1 MSAVLEVRELS
12 RAFGEIRALDR
23 FSMRLEEGDWVAL
36 LGPNGA
42 GKTTLM
48 RCVAGLCKPD
58 RGEIALGTGA
68 SRAEAL
74 GVVPQEL
81 ALYPRLTA
89 RENLEV
95 FARVHG
101 LRGPAARERVDWALG
116 WTHLGGR
123 ADDLVCHFSGG
134 MQRRLNIACGVLH
147 RPRVVLLDEPT
158 VGVDPQAREHIWEM
172 LRGLRAD
179 GATLLQSTHQID
191 EIETIVDRAVIV
203 DHGRA
208 LAAGTVDEL
217 VHDTFG
223 NAGELRL
230 RLDSIPEDLTLKNGF
245 TRHGDR
251 VEGAVTDVVREVPEL
266 LDAIGRAGAGVSSM
280 RIETPGLAAVFS
292 ALTGRELR
300 E

>member
-12 RAFGEIRALDR
+12 KAFGEIRALDR

-48 RCVAGLCKPD
+48 RCIAGLCQPD
-58 RGEIALGTGA
+58 SGEIVLETAA
-68 SRAEAL
+68 PRADAL
-74 GVVPQEL
+74 GVVPQDL
-81 ALYPRLTA
+81 ALYPKLTA

-101 LRGPAARERVDWALG
+101 LRGAAARDRVEWALG

-123 ADDLVCHFSGG
+123 AQDLVGHFSGG

-147 RPRVVLLDEPT
+147 APRVVLLDEPT

-172 LRGLRAD
+172 LRGLQAD

-208 LAAGTVDEL
+208 LAAGTVEDL
-217 VHDTFG
+217 VQQTFG
-223 NAGELRL
+223 DAGELRL
-230 RLDSIPEDLTLKNGF
+230 RLDGRADGLRLGNGF
-245 TRHGDR
+245 TRRGDR
-251 VEGAVTDVVREVPEL
+251 IEGAVSDVVAEVPQL
-266 LDAIGRAGAGVSSM
+266 LDAIGQAGAGVASL
-280 RIETPGLAAVFS
+280 RIETPGLADVFS

>member
-1 MSAVLEVRELS
+1 MSTVLEVRELS
-12 RAFGEIRALDR
+12 KAFGEIRALDG

-48 RCVAGLCKPD
+48 RCIAGLCQPD
-58 RGEIALGTGA
+58 GGDVALAAGA
-68 SRAEAL
+68 PRADAL

-81 ALYPRLTA
+81 ALYPKLTA

-101 LRGPAARERVDWALG
+101 LRGTAARDRVEWALG
-116 WTHLGGR
+116 WTHLGSR
-123 ADDLVCHFSGG
+123 ANDLVGHFSGG

-147 RPRVVLLDEPT
+147 TPRVVLLDEPT

-172 LRGLRAD
+172 LRGLQAD

-191 EIETIVDRAVIV
+191 EIETIVDSAVIV

-208 LAAGTVDEL
+208 LAAGTVEDL
-217 VHDTFG
+217 VQETFG
-223 NAGELRL
+223 GAGELRL
-230 RLDSIPEDLTLKNGF
+230 RLDGRADNLEPGNGF
-245 TRHGDR
+245 VRRGDR
-251 VEGAVTDVVREVPEL
+251 IEGAVNDVVEEVPQL
-266 LDAIGRAGAGVSSM
+266 LEAIGRSGAGVASL
-280 RIETPGLAAVFS
+280 RIETPGLADVFS